1 MRKRGEK
8 RMLWILGGA
17 AVLALL
23 LLALAC
29 LSMGAVFGR
38 RCEGDPE
45 LTYFTQEDFPGLEA
59 RPAEFPSNRGQ
70 LLRGAIYTRRERPAG
85 LVVFAHGMGG
95 GHRSY
100 MTEINTLAGSGFAVL
115 AYDNT
120 GTMAS
125 QGRSLGGF
133 YQAVRDLRSALAF
146 VRGSPEWSGCPVVL
160 VGHSWGG
167 YAVCQALAFEEK
179 AIAGAVAFSPPDS
192 AAGALCAGLKGMT
205 GIPMGWMRPAFWAA
219 SVLRDGW
226 DARRSG
232 TSILTG
238 TDVPVL
244 LLHGDADRSVPL
256 PYSPLS
262 SAAVRG
268 KANITALVYEG
279 RGHNVYQ
286 TAESEKYL
294 GDVMNAI
301 AAAKKRYGRAGIPTE
316 EKTRLYSIDYQL
328 ITQEDASV
336 METVTA
342 FIKGCLEEA

>member
-1 MRKRGEK
+1 
-8 RMLWILGGA
+8 MLWILGAA
-17 AVLALL
+17 AVAVLL

-29 LSMGAVFGR
+29 LCIGAVFGR
-38 RCEGDPE
+38 RCEGDPG
-45 LTYFTQEDFPGLEA
+45 LTYFSHEDFPGLEA
-59 RPAEFPSNRGQ
+59 RPVEFPSNRGQ
-70 LLRGAIYTRRERPAG
+70 LLRGAFYTRQSEKGPAG

-100 MTEINTLAGSGFAVL
+100 MTEINTLAGAGFAVL

-133 YQAVRDLRSALAF
+133 YQATRDLRSALAY
-146 VRGSPEWSGCPVVL
+146 VRGVPEWSGYPVVL
-160 VGHSWGG
+160 AGHSWGG
-167 YAVCQALAFEEK
+167 YAVCQALAFEEENV
-179 AIAGAVAFSPPDS
+179 AGAVAFSPPDS
-192 AAGALCAGLKGMT
+192 AAGALCAGAAGMA
-205 GIPMGWMRPAFWAA
+205 GIPMGWMRPFFWAA

-232 TSILTG
+232 ASILAG
-238 TDVPVL
+238 TDRLPLL

-256 PYSPLS
+256 SCSPIS

-268 KANITALVYEG
+268 KANITAILYEG

-286 TAESEKYL
+286 TKESERYL
-294 GDVMNAI
+294 GEVMDAI
-301 AAAKKRYGRAGIPTE
+301 GRAKKRCGRAGIPPE
-316 EKTRLYSIDYQL
+316 EKARLYCIDYQL
-328 ITQEDASV
+328 ITQEDSSV

-342 FIKGCLEEA
+342 FITACMEGA